1 MALVIVTKSVIYT
14 DRLHKEAFTLAE
26 TKKSFTESLWD
37 FLCSLKLAIV
47 LVLLLAL
54 TSIIGTIILQNGSP
68 ADYIREY
75 GQANYKLFQKL
86 QFIDMYHSTWFIG
99 ILALFSINLIC
110 CSIKNFPRVWRFVRE
125 PTLVAGPGIFKGSAN
140 RAEFSCKGS
149 KQQVA
154 EQISAVL
161 KQEFSKTT
169 QTEKDE
175 KLYLFA
181 QKGIYSRFGAYITH
195 VSILVIMAG
204 AVIGNF
210 WGYKAYVNIVEG
222 TSIDQ
227 VRTRNGVPIDL
238 GFTVRCDDFDVSY
251 YPNSNRPKDYNSDLV
266 ILENGK
272 EVLHKRIEVNDPLTY
287 KGIKFYQSSYG
298 AAGNGFFKIKAT
310 EAATGKVFE
319 LEAPQGKHV
328 QLANGYSFAVTNF
341 TENDRNFGPAIQLHV
356 NSPDGKHGAPFV
368 VWQNHPQLDKK
379 RGGVFSFSLLGYD
392 QPFFT
397 GLQVAKDPGVN
408 IVWAG
413 CFLIVFGSLT
423 AFFFSHKRIWVCLED
438 DGKKTKVK
446 MAGNAH
452 RNQPG
457 FALAFDELQQ
467 KVETAAKNTS
477 PQKEG

>member
-1 MALVIVTKSVIYT
+1 M
-14 DRLHKEAFTLAE
+14 AE
-26 TKKSFTESLWD
+26 TKKTFTDSIWD
-37 FLCSLKLAIV
+37 FLCSLKLAII

-54 TSIIGTIILQNGSP
+54 TSIIGTIILQNGSA

-75 GQANYKLFQKL
+75 GQSNYELFKNL
-86 QFIDMYHSTWFIG
+86 QFIDMYHSSWFIG
-99 ILALFSINLIC
+99 ILALFSVNLIC
-110 CSIKNFPRVWRFVRE
+110 CSIKNFPRVWKFVKE
-125 PTLVAGPGIFKGSAN
+125 PALVASSGILKGSAS

-154 EQISAVL
+154 EQISTLL
-161 KQEFSKTT
+161 KKEFSKTIL
-169 QTEKDE
+169 TEKDE
-175 KLYLFA
+175 KLYLFS

-195 VSILVIMAG
+195 LSILIIMAG
-204 AVIGNF
+204 ALIGNF

-222 TSIDQ
+222 TSVDQ
-227 VRTRNGVPIDL
+227 VRSSKGPIDL

-266 ILENGK
+266 ILEDGK
-272 EVLHKRIEVNDPLTY
+272 EIVHKRIEVNDPLTY

-298 AAGNGFFKIKAT
+298 SAGNAFFKVKAT
-310 EAATGKVFE
+310 EKATGKVMEFK
-319 LEAPQGKHV
+319 AHQGEHV
-328 QLANGYSFAVTNF
+328 QIENGYSFAVTNF
-341 TENDRNFGPAIQLHV
+341 TENDRNFGPAMQLHV

-368 VWQNHPQLDKK
+368 VWKNHPKLDVK
-379 RGGVFSFSLLGYD
+379 RGGIYSFTLLGYD

-438 DGKKTKVK
+438 DGKKTKVM

-457 FALAFDELQQ
+457 FSLAFDDLQQ
-467 KVETAAKNTS
+467 KVEATTKNTS
-477 PQKEG
+477 PKKEG